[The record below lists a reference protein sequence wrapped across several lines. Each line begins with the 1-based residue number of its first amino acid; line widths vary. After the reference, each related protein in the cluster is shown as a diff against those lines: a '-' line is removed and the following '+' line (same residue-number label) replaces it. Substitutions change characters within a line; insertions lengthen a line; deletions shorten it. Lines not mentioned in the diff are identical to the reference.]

1 MLNLLYQAG
10 MACESKRFER
20 GAFRVPKHDIHV
32 KYKDGVFHLE
42 EIIEDSP
49 ARSMIGEFM
58 IFANELSSQKFK
70 EENLPAVY
78 RTQELAE
85 IDQELINEIPDGLAY
100 DYAQRTKLKPSKL
113 TQTPGPHAMLGLGS
127 YTQLSSPIR
136 RYLDLALQR
145 QLKHFLLTGE
155 TFYSSEDID
164 EIMGKANESVKRSI
178 MCSREQRRIWFLHYL
193 KQRAKTNPVI
203 EGTIL
208 RNDNKK
214 ALVELHELY
223 MTTLIKLPSE
233 QKPGDILN
241 FHIAAVHPLND
252 YLKITPA

>member
-1 MLNLLYQAG
+1 
-10 MACESKRFER
+10 
-20 GAFRVPKHDIHV
+20 
-32 KYKDGVFHLE
+32 
-42 EIIEDSP
+42 
-49 ARSMIGEFM
+49 
-58 IFANELSSQKFK
+58 
-70 EENLPAVY
+70 
-78 RTQELAE
+78 
-85 IDQELINEIPDGLAY
+85 
-100 DYAQRTKLKPSKL
+100 
-113 TQTPGPHAMLGLGS
+113 
-127 YTQLSSPIR
+127 
-136 RYLDLALQR
+136 
-145 QLKHFLLTGE
+145 
-155 TFYSSEDID
+155 
-164 EIMGKANESVKRSI
+164 